1 MKTAVPRCNS
11 KTAHCCTYYDWRGRN
26 EGWGGGDGEG
36 WGRWVEGWKNKN
48 RKIWKIMTAQIPTS
62 GRTCTFKGVCDLA
75 SVERSPET
83 PLHAFFC
90 FCQYNILF
98 LSPWMCS
105 YMLVL
110 LWSRHVHREVW
121 GCIHL
126 ISLRFMHTFVLQNSP
141 HPPRICQRFCS
152 FNPSTSPS
160 IHQWAHHSPVSL
172 WPEHERKVVSLR
184 VDSYSSSSL
193 RCGKAL
199 EKKQTG
205 TFPSNLVASL
215 FISVDFLSYSFVNP
229 VSKNKPIS

>member
-11 KTAHCCTYYDWRGRN
+11 KTAHCCTYDWRGRN
-26 EGWGGGDGEG
+26 EGWGGDGEG
-36 WGRWVEGWKNKN
+36 RGRWVEGWKNKN

-75 SVERSPET
+75 SVEMSPET

-126 ISLRFMHTFVLQNSP
+126 ISLRFMHTFVPLPFLSCRIP
-141 HPPRICQRFCS
+141 LISLGYVSASALSTPP
-152 FNPSTSPS
+152 PAPASTSELITPHFLCDLNMKAKFTS
-160 IHQWAHHSPVSL
+160 RLVFLLVSEMRESTRKNPKQELFHH
-172 WPEHERKVVSLR
+172 
-184 VDSYSSSSL
+184 
-193 RCGKAL
+193 
-199 EKKQTG
+199 
-205 TFPSNLVASL
+205 
-215 FISVDFLSYSFVNP
+215 IS
-229 VSKNKPIS
+229 

>member
-75 SVERSPET
+75 SVEMSPET

-152 FNPSTSPS
+152 FNPSTSP
-160 IHQWAHHSPVSL
+160 L

-199 EKKQTG
+199 EKKTNRN
-205 TFPSNLVASL
+205 FSIISRSISFHFSWF
-215 FISVDFLSYSFVNP
+215 FILQFC
-229 VSKNKPIS
+229 KPHIKK

>member
-36 WGRWVEGWKNKN
+36 RGRWVEGWRNKN

-75 SVERSPET
+75 SVEMCPDWK
-83 PLHAFFC
+83 HAFFS

-98 LSPWMCS
+98 LSPWTCS

-121 GCIHL
+121 GCINLIKNSNQFEVHAHLCATPLPFLSCRIPL
-126 ISLRFMHTFVLQNSP
+126 ISLGYVSASALSTPPPAPASTSELITPQFLCDLNMNAKLSVYELTRI
-141 HPPRICQRFCS
+141 PPR
-152 FNPSTSPS
+152 
-160 IHQWAHHSPVSL
+160 L
-172 WPEHERKVVSLR
+172 W
-184 VDSYSSSSL
+184 DA
-193 RCGKAL
+193 GKH
-199 EKKQTG
+199 
-205 TFPSNLVASL
+205 
-215 FISVDFLSYSFVNP
+215 
-229 VSKNKPIS
+229 